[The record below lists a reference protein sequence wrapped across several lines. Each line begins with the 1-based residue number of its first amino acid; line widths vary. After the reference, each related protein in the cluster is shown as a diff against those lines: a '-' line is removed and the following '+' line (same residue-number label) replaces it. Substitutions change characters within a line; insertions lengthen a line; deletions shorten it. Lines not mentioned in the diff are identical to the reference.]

1 MPVRHCPKRASALTY
16 GGRPGGFTLIE
27 LMIVVTIVGI
37 LAAVALPAYQEYTQT
52 TRMAKVLDN
61 FDNAARAVRYEFA
74 RVRTARAIGRS
85 GDAPNNE
92 AAWIAFLNPR
102 DIAAPGGGPAYVSG
116 GGDSLT
122 GAIGLTVTG
131 DFDAGSAQV
140 LLTRPIYEDFA
151 APASAAIASA
161 TAF

>member
-1 MPVRHCPKRASALTY
+1 
-16 GGRPGGFTLIE
+16 
-27 LMIVVTIVGI
+27 MIAVTIVGV

-52 TRMAKVLDN
+52 TRMTKVLDN

-74 RVRTARAIGRS
+74 RVRTNRAMGRS
-85 GDAPNNE
+85 GEVPNT
-92 AAWIAFLNPR
+92 AADWIAFLNPH
-102 DIAAPGGGPAYVSG
+102 DVSAPGGGPAYVSG
-116 GGDSLT
+116 GGDSMT

-151 APASAAIASA
+151 EPASAAIAAA
-161 TAF
+161 TAL